1 MKDKKKSEKAKPV
14 LKMINQKTGF
24 EEKLTS
30 DEVIKHFKALGIPSE
45 PFTVKDDFNKDVL
58 ITEIKL
64 VYGSDGEIM
73 AYTYDEIS

>member
-14 LKMINQKTGF
+14 LKIINQKTGQM
-24 EEKLTS
+24 E
-30 DEVIKHFKALGIPSE
+30 KALFLELNIPSE

-64 VYGSDGEIM
+64 VYGSDGKIM
-73 AYTYDEIS
+73 AYTYDEK